1 MICCQDGK
9 FKTTGLVLASLS
21 PFWKNILDTLG
32 ETNYCKQGSNKIE
45 HSSLESFFFTLKN
58 TSATTGLEGS
68 GDDMIVVILPDVSL
82 DEVRE
87 VHEMLFSTDTQG
99 VLQIVPNHLVV
110 SCHYSILT

>member
-1 MICCQDGK
+1 M
-9 FKTTGLVLASLS
+9 
-21 PFWKNILDTLG
+21 
-32 ETNYCKQGSNKIE
+32 
-45 HSSLESFFFTLKN
+45 KN

-99 VLQIVPNHLVV
+99 VLQTVPHHLVV
-110 SCHYSILT
+110 SWHFIVS